1 MKQKFDIE
9 NWPRKEHFEFFSQ
22 FEEPFFGLVT
32 KVDCTKAYAKCKE
45 NGFSFFL
52 YYLHKALVAANHIEN
67 FKYKIEDGEIFVY
80 DQIDATP
87 TVGRN
92 DGTFGFSYLQFDED
106 FEKFSREASKIL
118 EIIKNGTGLFPP
130 IDLPVYENVIEFS
143 SIPWVDFTSLSHA
156 RSYRYKSSNPKV
168 SFGKLTENEGVLSM
182 SVSLHVHHGLMDGYH
197 TGLFFQYFQEEMNR

>member
-80 DQIDATP
+80 DQIATTP

-92 DGTFGFSYLQFDED
+92 DGTFGFSY
-106 FEKFSREASKIL
+106 
-118 EIIKNGTGLFPP
+118 
-130 IDLPVYENVIEFS
+130 
-143 SIPWVDFTSLSHA
+143 
-156 RSYRYKSSNPKV
+156 
-168 SFGKLTENEGVLSM
+168 
-182 SVSLHVHHGLMDGYH
+182 GYH

>member
-80 DQIDATP
+80 DQIAATP

-106 FEKFSREASKIL
+106 FEKFSREASKIM
-118 EIIKNGTGLFPP
+118 EIIKNGSGLFPP
-130 IDLPVYENVIEFS
+130 KDLPVYENVIEFS